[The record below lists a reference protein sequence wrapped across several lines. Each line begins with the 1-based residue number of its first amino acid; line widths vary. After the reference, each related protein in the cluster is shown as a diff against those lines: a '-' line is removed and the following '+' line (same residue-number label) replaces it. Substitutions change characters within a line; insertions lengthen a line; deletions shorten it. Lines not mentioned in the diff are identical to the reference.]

1 MALRDLSG
9 IGGVQDA
16 LTETNKHLAAV
27 LRELQDTN
35 NQRLE
40 QVTKEL
46 RSVNEKLDRLQAPK

>member
-1 MALRDLSG
+1 
-9 IGGVQDA
+9 VQDA